1 MNLKGERFYEIFRFC
16 IVGGLSFLL
25 DYGLLY
31 FLTEDIGLYYLY
43 SSGISF
49 TVSVV
54 FNYWLCVVY
63 VFRVARH
70 QTARQA
76 AVFIGSSVAGLGL
89 NQLCM
94 WVFVD
99 FCAMHYMLA
108 KIVATIVVTFWNY
121 VMKRKALRG
130 QKGL

>member
-1 MNLKGERFYEIFRFC
+1 MFLGQDRFFEIFRFC
-16 IVGGLSFLL
+16 VVGGLSFLL

-31 FLTEDIGLYYLY
+31 FLTEHVGVYYLY

-63 VFRVARH
+63 VFRAARN

-76 AVFIGSSVAGLGL
+76 TVFIGSSVLGLGL

-99 FCAMHYMLA
+99 FFAMHYMLA

-121 VMKRKALRG
+121 VMKRKAL
-130 QKGL
+130 KG